1 MKLWKKMACAA
12 FCLVLAF
19 GTFTACDV
27 LPDDSAGAG
36 SGTQSSTDSGSGNET
51 TDSGSGNES
60 TDGGSGNEST
70 DGGSGD
76 EVKAVKT
83 VKAEGVM
90 EFSNVAK
97 YFAEGTEEFDPEQ
110 IYAYDGTA
118 SFVLEVSLEEDGDVA
133 AHFRAE
139 APYKMGS
146 DGVVKEYTGV
156 SELIIKDEV
165 LYEREYSFLADGSED
180 EVLETDTALW
190 DIVEIEV
197 EPEVLEVMAL
207 LEKVIATDEAQDYLT
222 EIALLCQQ
230 IVDEEIIPSIPESGE
245 ISLEYDFAPDISA
258 VIEAIEAIDEM
269 TTTVGDIIDGVLV
282 QIDPQ
287 LNAEAVLALVASYK
301 DYTVGEALTDIDLAL
316 AEYDTSLQDIYD
328 NIVKSE
334 IVEVI
339 LTDELVGM
347 SAEELAAMREFKIA
361 TIAQEYGAI
370 TFGDLVNLVLE
381 ESGAVDVDSEVTE
394 PVDYFAEY
402 LAMAEQMLDMT
413 LADLGVIIPEIPVK
427 FNKLEIVANAQFDE
441 TLASIVENVSIVVNI
456 DFENKLYEEVT
467 DSETGTAVE
476 LYVGVQYT
484 TASFSF
490 NVDILDEAVAIEAPA
505 ADKIYSAEGK

>member
-1 MKLWKKMACAA
+1 
-12 FCLVLAF
+12 
-19 GTFTACDV
+19 
-27 LPDDSAGAG
+27 
-36 SGTQSSTDSGSGNET
+36 
-51 TDSGSGNES
+51 
-60 TDGGSGNEST
+60 
-70 DGGSGD
+70 
-76 EVKAVKT
+76 
-83 VKAEGVM
+83 
-90 EFSNVAK
+90 
-97 YFAEGTEEFDPEQ
+97 
-110 IYAYDGTA
+110 
-118 SFVLEVSLEEDGDVA
+118 
-133 AHFRAE
+133 
-139 APYKMGS
+139 
-146 DGVVKEYTGV
+146 
-156 SELIIKDEV
+156 
-165 LYEREYSFLADGSED
+165 
-180 EVLETDTALW
+180 
-190 DIVEIEV
+190 
-197 EPEVLEVMAL
+197 
-207 LEKVIATDEAQDYLT
+207 
-222 EIALLCQQ
+222 
-230 IVDEEIIPSIPESGE
+230 
-245 ISLEYDFAPDISA
+245 
-258 VIEAIEAIDEM
+258 
-269 TTTVGDIIDGVLV
+269 
-282 QIDPQ
+282 
-287 LNAEAVLALVASYK
+287 
-301 DYTVGEALTDIDLAL
+301 
-316 AEYDTSLQDIYD
+316 
-328 NIVKSE
+328 
-334 IVEVI
+334 
-339 LTDELVGM
+339 M